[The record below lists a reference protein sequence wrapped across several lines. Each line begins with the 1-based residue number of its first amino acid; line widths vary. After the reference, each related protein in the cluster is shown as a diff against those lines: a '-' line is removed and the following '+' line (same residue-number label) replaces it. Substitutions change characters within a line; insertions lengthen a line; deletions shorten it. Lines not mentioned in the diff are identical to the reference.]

1 MDEHIILA
9 EIENEVERMYD
20 FKTTGAQIQSRV
32 QLLEEGEKNSKCFM
46 NLEKSRQN
54 KTLITS
60 LKKDNNKITNIE
72 LILFELKDY
81 YKQLYTESD
90 AEINIDDYLENI
102 DIPLFNS
109 NQAAICEGPISC
121 IEMDSAIN
129 SMKLALVPTDSL
141 LSFTVK
147 FGLKLNPCL

>member
-1 MDEHIILA
+1 MH
-9 EIENEVERMYD
+9 D

-32 QLLEEGEKNSKCFM
+32 QLLEEGEKNSKYFM

-109 NQAAICEGPISC
+109 NQADICEGPISY

>member
-1 MDEHIILA
+1 
-9 EIENEVERMYD
+9 MYD

-32 QLLEEGEKNSKCFM
+32 QLLEEGEKNSKYCM

-102 DIPLFNS
+102 DIPLLKS
-109 NQAAICEGPISC
+109 NQADICEGPISC

-129 SMKLALVPTDSL
+129 SMKLNKSPGSDRLTVEFYCKFWFKIKPL
-141 LSFTVK
+141 PIKSFTESTASSIA
-147 FGLKLNPCL
+147 